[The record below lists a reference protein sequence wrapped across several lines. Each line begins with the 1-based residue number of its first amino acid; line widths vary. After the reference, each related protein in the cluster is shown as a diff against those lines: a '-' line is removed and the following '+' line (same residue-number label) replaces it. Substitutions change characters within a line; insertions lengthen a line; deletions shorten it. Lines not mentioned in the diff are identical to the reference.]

1 MDVAYNA
8 ADTTYRK
15 LIGNQVGHVGNIG
28 NGGYVMLR
36 TGGSR

>member
-1 MDVAYNA
+1 MDVACNA

-15 LIGNQVGHVGNIG
+15 LIGNQVGRVGNIG
-28 NGGYVMLR
+28 NGGYFMLR